1 MANADVEAVDFNFD
15 DDDLMDE
22 EAPEPAPRLR
32 SAIAGGGGGDGA
44 RRTKG
49 RGFREDPN
57 SSAPRDSSFAAG
69 GRADTDSV
77 GGSDPVRCT
86 LLCLLVL

>member
-1 MANADVEAVDFNFD
+1 V
-15 DDDLMDE
+15 
-22 EAPEPAPRLR
+22 
-32 SAIAGGGGGDGA
+32 GGGGGDGA

-69 GRADTDSV
+69 GRADMGSV

-86 LLCLLVL
+86 PLCLLVL